1 MAIAT
6 ISPKQLHEKILAG
19 ESIELIDVRT
29 PAEYQEVHVC
39 CAKNIPLDQ
48 LPASSLVSARMGS
61 SQPLYLICRS
71 GNRAKQ
77 ACEKI
82 AQAGFTNVVNVE
94 GGTMGWDQAGLPVQ
108 RGAKTM
114 SLERQVR
121 IAAGLL
127 VLTGSLLT
135 AFVHHYWIVLP
146 AFIGSGLIFA
156 GVTDSCAMGM
166 MLARMP
172 WNRARAETCRTS

>member
-1 MAIAT
+1 
-6 ISPKQLHEKILAG
+6 
-19 ESIELIDVRT
+19 
-29 PAEYQEVHVC
+29 
-39 CAKNIPLDQ
+39 
-48 LPASSLVSARMGS
+48 
-61 SQPLYLICRS
+61 
-71 GNRAKQ
+71 
-77 ACEKI
+77 
-82 AQAGFTNVVNVE
+82 
-94 GGTMGWDQAGLPVQ
+94 
-108 RGAKTM
+108 M